1 MQLFKRNKQEKPKAY
16 TRIYFATDIHGSEP
30 CFMKFIRAATFYKAD
45 VLVLGGDIT
54 GKQIVAIE
62 QRSDAW
68 YAYLFGQEWVAH
80 NPTELAELES
90 NIRMNGFYP
99 CVVSPEEMSV
109 LEADPMK
116 VEQLFSKLMSET
128 AERWMHLAEERL
140 RGLPVKCF
148 ISPGNDDLFDLDRI
162 LMSSDVVIYPEGQVV
177 DLDGVHSMVSCGYA
191 NMTPWHCPRD
201 IDDEELRVRLQTMLE
216 KVEDPSRCILNFHA
230 PPYDSTLDS
239 APELGA
245 DLRPVMIGG
254 SENII
259 PVGSKAV
266 REMIEKFQPLV
277 GLHGHIH
284 ECRGAVEIGK
294 TLCLNPGSEYSE
306 GILRGALVNISQGKL
321 LSYQFVAG

>member
-1 MQLFKRNKQEKPKAY
+1 MQFFKRNKQEKAKAY

-30 CFMKFIRAATFYKAD
+30 CFMKFIRAATFYNAD

-62 QRSDAW
+62 RRSDAW

-80 NPTELAELES
+80 NPTELGELES

-99 CVVSPEEMSV
+99 CVVSPEEMRE
-109 LEADPMK
+109 LEADPIK
-116 VEQLFSKLMSET
+116 VESLFSRLMSET
-128 AERWMHLAEERL
+128 AERWIHLAEERL

-148 ISPGNDDLFDLDRI
+148 ISPGNDDHFDLDRI
-162 LMSSDVVIYPEGQVV
+162 LMSSDVVIYPEGQIV

-201 IDDEELRVRLQTMLE
+201 IDDEELRVRLQAMLE

-306 GILRGALVNISQGKL
+306 GILRGALINISQGKL